1 MSLQI
6 SRVFISSTFA
16 DLAPYRQ
23 AAIDAIRQMGLEP
36 ILWETTTP
44 TLVNAPIETIEDL
57 LKSADL
63 FILII
68 GYRYG
73 SAMGDTGKSGIEL
86 EYEVA
91 KTMGKP
97 VLAFLLSENAPLP
110 PSAIDID
117 RSRIE
122 SFRQRILSQH
132 LVSKFSSPS
141 ELASKIVQSLSLII
155 TRRQELPQKKPAKLK
170 RVHSVRVIKLL
181 LSSPGDVAE
190 ERDRVSRAV
199 FRFNQESV
207 EEKGLF
213 IKLIRWEDMAPQIG
227 PGAQNVINKQ
237 IGEYD
242 LFIGIMW
249 NRFGTRTD
257 VAASGTKEEFDAA
270 VELWKENGKPWITF
284 YFCDRPANFTTP
296 EQLEQKRLVLEFR
309 GELNS
314 LGVVR
319 SFISPDEFEELVLKD
334 LVRITSSS
342 EFKRLFEE

>member
-1 MSLQI
+1 MSLNI

-16 DLAPYRQ
+16 DLAAYRQ
-23 AAIDAIRQMGLEP
+23 AAVDAIREMGLEP
-36 ILWETTTP
+36 ILWEAPTP
-44 TLVNAPIETIEDL
+44 TRDPLEKIENFVKTSDI
-57 LKSADL
+57 
-63 FILII
+63 FILIL

-73 SAMGDTGKSGIEL
+73 SVIPDIGESGIEL
-86 EYEVA
+86 EYDVA
-91 KTMGKP
+91 NEMRKP
-97 VLAFLLSENAPLP
+97 VLAFLLSEDAPVP
-110 PSAIDID
+110 PSAIDVD

-141 ELASKIVQSLSLII
+141 ELAAKIVQSLSLLI
-155 TRRQELPQKKPAKLK
+155 TRQQDLSQRKLVKTKK
-170 RVHSVRVIKLL
+170 VHNVRVIRLL
-181 LSSPGDVAE
+181 LSSPGDVTE

-207 EEKGLF
+207 EERGLF

-227 PGAQNVINKQ
+227 PGGQNVINKQ

-270 VELWKENGKPWITF
+270 VHLWKENEKPWITF

-296 EQLEQKRLVLEFR
+296 EQLEQKRLVLEFHS
-309 GELNS
+309 ELQT

-319 SFISPDEFEELVLKD
+319 SFISAGEFEELVLKD
-334 LVRITSSS
+334 LARITSSA

>member
-1 MSLQI
+1 
-6 SRVFISSTFA
+6 
-16 DLAPYRQ
+16 LA
-23 AAIDAIRQMGLEP
+23 
-36 ILWETTTP
+36 T
-44 TLVNAPIETIEDL
+44 
-57 LKSADL
+57 
-63 FILII
+63 
-68 GYRYG
+68 
-73 SAMGDTGKSGIEL
+73 
-86 EYEVA
+86 
-91 KTMGKP
+91 
-97 VLAFLLSENAPLP
+97 
-110 PSAIDID
+110 
-117 RSRIE
+117 
-122 SFRQRILSQH
+122 
-132 LVSKFSSPS
+132 
-141 ELASKIVQSLSLII
+141 KIVQSLSLLI
-155 TRRQELPQKKPAKLK
+155 TRQQELPQRKPIKKKK
-170 RVHSVRVIKLL
+170 VHNVRLIKLL

-207 EEKGLF
+207 EERGLF

-270 VELWKENGKPWITF
+270 VHLWKENEKPWITF
-284 YFCDRPANFTTP
+284 YFCDRPANFTNP

-309 GELNS
+309 SELQN

-319 SFISPDEFEELVLKD
+319 SFISADEFEELVLKD
-334 LVRITSSS
+334 LVRITSSA